1 MKTLIVYGTRYGA
14 TEKTADEIANVLLD
28 KDIEVNLVN
37 AKLEKISAIS
47 EYDLVVVGSG
57 IKTFRWTK
65 EPKSF
70 LKEFRNELREK
81 NVAFFVCAGTWPL
94 VAEGGP
100 LNENKED
107 DSNPLSKEKSFKRF
121 LVNVAEDYN
130 LTPVSMGLF
139 GGIWDFDA
147 IKGLWGK
154 IMGGMR
160 KDLEARGIDTSIPY
174 DNRDID
180 AIREWAEN
188 LIAETI
194 ESSRVV

>member
-14 TEKTADEIANVLLD
+14 TEKTAGEIADVLRN
-28 KDIEVNLVN
+28 KDIKVKLVN
-37 AKLEKISAIS
+37 AKKEKIRDIS
-47 EYDLVVVGSG
+47 EYDLIVVGSG

-70 LKEFRNELREK
+70 LKKFREELRMK
-81 NVAFFVCAGTWPL
+81 KVALFVCAGTWPL
-94 VAEGGP
+94 ITDCGP
-100 LNENKED
+100 LNDNKD
-107 DSNPLSKEKSFKRF
+107 DNSNPLSEEKSFKRF
-121 LVNVAEDYN
+121 LANVAEDNN

-160 KDLEARGIDTSIPY
+160 KDLEARGIDTTIPY

-180 AIREWAEN
+180 AIRDWVKN
-188 LIAETI
+188 LVEIV
-194 ESSRVV
+194 ESQ

>member
-14 TEKTADEIANVLLD
+14 TEKTADEIANLLRN
-28 KDIEVNLVN
+28 KNIEVDLVN
-37 AKLEKISAIS
+37 AKMEKIRDIS
-47 EYDLVVVGSG
+47 EYDMVIVGSG

-70 LKEFRNELREK
+70 LKKFRKELREK
-81 NVAFFVCAGTWPL
+81 KVALFVCAGTWPL
-94 VAEGGP
+94 FVEGGP
-100 LNENKED
+100 LNDNKED
-107 DSNPLSKEKSFKRF
+107 NSNPLSKEKSFKRF
-121 LVNVAEDYN
+121 LVNVAENYD

-160 KDLEARGIDTSIPY
+160 KDLEAQGIDTSIPY

-180 AIREWAEN
+180 TIRDWVEN
-188 LIAETI
+188 LIVEMT
-194 ESSRVV
+194 VLK

>member
-14 TEKTADEIANVLLD
+14 TAKTADEIANVLRD
-28 KDIEVNLVN
+28 KDIEVKIAN
-37 AKLEKISAIS
+37 AKEEKIKDIS
-47 EYDLVVVGSG
+47 EYDLIIVGSG

-70 LKEFRNELREK
+70 LKKFRNKLRQKE
-81 NVAFFVCAGTWPL
+81 VALFVCAGTWPL

-100 LNENKED
+100 LNDNED
-107 DSNPLSKEKSFKRF
+107 DSSNPLSKEKSFKRF
-121 LVNVAEDYN
+121 LENVAKEFN
-130 LTPVSMGLF
+130 LAPVSMGLF

-160 KDLEARGIDTSIPY
+160 KDLESRGIDTTLPY

-180 AIREWAEN
+180 AIRDWADSLVVEV
-188 LIAETI
+188 I
-194 ESSRVV
+194 ESM